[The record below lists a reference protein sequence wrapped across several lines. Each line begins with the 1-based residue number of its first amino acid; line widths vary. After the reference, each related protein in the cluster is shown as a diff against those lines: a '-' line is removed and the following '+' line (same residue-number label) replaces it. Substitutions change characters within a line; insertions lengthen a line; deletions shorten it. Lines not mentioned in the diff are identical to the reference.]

1 MHFWSTPLERTP
13 GGLGLLSLDSAH
25 APFPFA
31 GFNLYP
37 FAAINQNLEYNKNKQ
52 KDKARATLYQA
63 ISQDCAPS
71 KKPRGRGNVSI
82 WSKSSLLTTYRFPKL
97 IALPHNAAHCVPG
110 IHMGPSMLPLWNLGG
125 KKNLCIHDASAACWA
140 LYKIFSLSHRRLFSS
155 ASIHEI
161 VTD

>member
-52 KDKARATLYQA
+52 EDKARATLYQA
-63 ISQDCAPS
+63 ISQDCVPS
-71 KKPRGRGNVSI
+71 KQPWGRGMCLSGQRVAY
-82 WSKSSLLTTYRFPKL
+82 LPLRFPKL

-140 LYKIFSLSHRRLFSS
+140 LYKIFCLSHRRLLFS